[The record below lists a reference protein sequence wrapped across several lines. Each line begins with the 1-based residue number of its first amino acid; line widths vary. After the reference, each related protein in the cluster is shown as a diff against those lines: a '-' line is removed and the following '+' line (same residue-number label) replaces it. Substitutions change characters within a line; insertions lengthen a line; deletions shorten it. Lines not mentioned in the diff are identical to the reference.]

1 MPQTIIGQ
9 SRLVDVDYVA
19 AMLRSLAPPQIDR
32 ETVNWWST
40 AERAIERAKNEAARN
55 GGSIASAEQMSSQ
68 ILDWAISD
76 RIAIMRAAET
86 ARH

>member
-9 SRLVDVDYVA
+9 SRLIDVDYVA
-19 AMLRSLAPPQIDR
+19 AMLRGLAPPDIDR
-32 ETVNWWST
+32 ENVNWWAT
-40 AERAIERAKNEAARN
+40 AERAIELAKSEAAKN

-68 ILDWAISD
+68 IFDWAIRE
-76 RIAIMRAAET
+76 RIALMRAAEP